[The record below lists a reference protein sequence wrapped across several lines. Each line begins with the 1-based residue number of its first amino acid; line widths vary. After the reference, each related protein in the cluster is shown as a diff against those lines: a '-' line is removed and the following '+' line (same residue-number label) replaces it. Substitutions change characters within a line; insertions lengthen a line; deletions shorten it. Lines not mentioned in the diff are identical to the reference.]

1 MDGDMTTT
9 IADLMESL
17 QDLLDQGIEPSTEV
31 RLGSDYGDYSHTHQA
46 LEVREVRMAK
56 LEESAYSQSGEAVFV
71 DDEEDGYGET
81 PKETHDEDDDA
92 GQVVLITSVRE
103 N

>member
-1 MDGDMTTT
+1 MDGGMTTT

-31 RLGSDYGDYSHTHQA
+31 RLGSDYGDACHTHQA
-46 LEVREVRMAK
+46 LEVREVRMAR
-56 LEESAYSQSGEAVFV
+56 LEDSGYSQSGEAVAGQFDE
-71 DDEEDGYGET
+71 DDEEKTET
-81 PKETHDEDDDA
+81 FDDSEP
-92 GQVVLITSVRE
+92 QVVLITSVRE